1 MRKALALT
9 TAFSLLLTTAC
20 ATVQPQVNL
29 PAAEAEALR
38 RETETHQAAA
48 LDRLRDHE
56 ARVTVMG
63 YRLAVANAELCAKR
77 GGAPGFTLF
86 QTAQLPRELRAAAR
100 NRFEVSDIVSVW
112 VVVPDSPAAKAGLKA
127 GDGLV
132 AINGE
137 RVRGADRTAR
147 RNTWGTSGQEVER
160 LNDRLDRA
168 FDRGPVQLLVRSADG
183 TERTI
188 TVTPETG
195 CDYEVLLAPMDD
207 VNAAAD
213 GEHVLVT
220 TGMAR
225 YAAEDEELALV
236 LGHEMA
242 HNAMR
247 HKERLAASTRLAR
260 VGGVL
265 ASVLIG
271 AVTGVGV
278 DLYSLAARG
287 SRQTR
292 LTLER
297 EADYVGMYFA
307 ARAGY
312 DVSEANTF
320 WRRMGADYPG
330 STYTRFSHP
339 GSGERALNITATA
352 QEIGAK
358 RASNAPLKPT
368 PAKLQQLE
376 RATDAAV
383 AAEDKAEPAKK
394 P

>member
-1 MRKALALT
+1 
-9 TAFSLLLTTAC
+9 
-20 ATVQPQVNL
+20 
-29 PAAEAEALR
+29 
-38 RETETHQAAA
+38 
-48 LDRLRDHE
+48 
-56 ARVTVMG
+56 
-63 YRLAVANAELCAKR
+63 
-77 GGAPGFTLF
+77 
-86 QTAQLPRELRAAAR
+86 
-100 NRFEVSDIVSVW
+100 
-112 VVVPDSPAAKAGLKA
+112 
-127 GDGLV
+127 
-132 AINGE
+132 
-137 RVRGADRTAR
+137 
-147 RNTWGTSGQEVER
+147 
-160 LNDRLDRA
+160 
-168 FDRGPVQLLVRSADG
+168 
-183 TERTI
+183 
-188 TVTPETG
+188 
-195 CDYEVLLAPMDD
+195 MDE

-220 TGMAR
+220 TGMSR
-225 YAAEDEELALV
+225 YAGRDEELALV

-265 ASVLIG
+265 ASILIG
-271 AVTGVGV
+271 ATTGVGV

-312 DVSEANTF
+312 EVDQANAF
-320 WRRMGADYPG
+320 WRRMGADYPA

-339 GSGERALNITATA
+339 GSGERTLNITATA
-352 QEIGAK
+352 QEIAAK
-358 RASNAPLKPT
+358 RAAREALKPT

-376 RATDAAV
+376 TATNKAV
-383 AAEDKAEPAKK
+383 AAEDQPEPAKK

>member
-1 MRKALALT
+1 MRKALVLT
-9 TAFSLLLTTAC
+9 TALSVLLTTAC

-38 RETETHQAAA
+38 RETESHQAAA
-48 LDRLRDHE
+48 LDRLREHE

-86 QTAQLPRELRAAAR
+86 QTTQLPRELRGAAR
-100 NRFEVSDIVSVW
+100 QRFAVSDIVSVW
-112 VVVPDSPAAKAGLKA
+112 VVVPDSPAAKAGLKP
-127 GDGLV
+127 GDGVV
-132 AINGE
+132 AINGQ
-137 RVRGADRTAR
+137 RIRGADQPTR
-147 RNTWGTSGQEVER
+147 RNTWGTSSGEVER
-160 LNDRLDRA
+160 LQDRVDRA
-168 FDRGPVQLLVRSADG
+168 ADRGPMQLLVRGADNVD
-183 TERTI
+183 R
-188 TVTPETG
+188 TVTFTPEAA

-207 VNAAAD
+207 VNAGAD
-213 GEHVLVT
+213 GEDVLVT

-225 YAAEDEELALV
+225 YADRDEELALV

-260 VGGVL
+260 VGGIL
-265 ASVLIG
+265 ASVLVG

-278 DLYSLAARG
+278 DFYSLAARG
-287 SRQTR
+287 SKQTR

-312 DVSEANTF
+312 DVSDANAF

-330 STYTRFSHP
+330 STYTRYTHP
-339 GSGERALNITATA
+339 GSGERALNINATA
-352 QEIGAK
+352 QEIASK
-358 RASNAPLKPT
+358 RTSGAPLRPT
-368 PAKLQQLE
+368 PAKLEQLE
-376 RATDAAV
+376 RATDTAV
-383 AAEDKAEPAKK
+383 AAEDKAAPAKK